1 MLIVNEWLTHNDIT
15 MNMAAYAEELMVCK
29 KLNYAKN
36 MYKQKKKKKLEQVPK
51 NRKIKQTENISNL
64 VYNLS
69 KMGNEKIHNKCYG
82 K

>member
-36 MYKQKKKKKLEQVPK
+36 MYKQKKKKNWSRYQ
-51 NRKIKQTENISNL
+51 KI
-64 VYNLS
+64 
-69 KMGNEKIHNKCYG
+69 G

>member
-1 MLIVNEWLTHNDIT
+1 MLIVSEWLTHNYEYDRVCRRAHG
-15 MNMAAYAEELMVCK
+15 MQKAELCK
-29 KLNYAKN
+29 KTQYVQA
-36 MYKQKKKKKLEQVPK
+36 KKKLEQVPK
-51 NRKIKQTENISNL
+51 NGKIKQTENISNL

>member
-15 MNMAAYAEELMVCK
+15 MNIAAYAEELMVCK

-36 MYKQKKKKKLEQVPK
+36 LICTSKKNWSRYQK
-51 NRKIKQTENISNL
+51 I
-64 VYNLS
+64 
-69 KMGNEKIHNKCYG
+69 G